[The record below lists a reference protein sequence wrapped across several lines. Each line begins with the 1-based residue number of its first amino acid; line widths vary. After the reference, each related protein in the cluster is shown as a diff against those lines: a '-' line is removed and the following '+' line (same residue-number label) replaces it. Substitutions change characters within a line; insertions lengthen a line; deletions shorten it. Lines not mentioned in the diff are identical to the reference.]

1 MPALTANAKLYL
13 ATSNAA
19 KLEEIRA
26 LAAAFSSAFV
36 GAELASARLSAPPI
50 SSPFEIA
57 ALPGFSSLPAFDEI
71 WPTFAENAAGK
82 ARHYSRSTD
91 ELVLADDSG
100 LVVPS
105 LGGAPGVHSARYAG
119 PGATDADRV
128 RKLLD
133 ALGGRDGDDRKAHF
147 VCVIAIAQRGA
158 VHAVVSAQAEGLL
171 LDRTQ
176 GAGGFGYDPIFFFPA
191 LGKTF
196 AEISREEKNLYSHRG
211 IAFRKTMEFL
221 ANELSSAAEPRAAQ
235 DRHARK
241 NRDDHGVWYS
251 PQPK

>member
-1 MPALTANAKLYL
+1 MLYL
-13 ATSNAA
+13 ATSNAR
-19 KLEEIRA
+19 KLEEVRA

-50 SSPFEIA
+50 SPPFEIA

-82 ARHYSRSTD
+82 ARDYSRSTD